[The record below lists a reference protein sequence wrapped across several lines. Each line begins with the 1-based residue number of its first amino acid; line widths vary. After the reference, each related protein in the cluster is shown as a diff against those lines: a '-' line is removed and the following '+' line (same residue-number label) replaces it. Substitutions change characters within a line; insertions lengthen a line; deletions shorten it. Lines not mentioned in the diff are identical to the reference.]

1 MRAWAC
7 RLQRRSYRS
16 SLMWVPVGPASVA
29 ASEARRRLPPLRLGP
44 RPTSVAK
51 VTWLTIFSSLQ
62 GETSVK
68 ILTSVRE
75 KDVFII
81 QSGSPTINDTIMELL
96 IMISACKGGSATK
109 ITGQFPPP
117 PFGPHRPVDSPFC

>member
-1 MRAWAC
+1 
-7 RLQRRSYRS
+7 
-16 SLMWVPVGPASVA
+16 MWVPVGPASVA
-29 ASEARRRLPPLRLGP
+29 GSEARRGLPSSRLRLRP
-44 RPTSVAK
+44 RPRPRQTSVAK
-51 VTWLTIFSSLQ
+51 LTWLTIFSSLQ

-68 ILTSVRE
+68 ILNSVRE

-109 ITGQFPPP
+109 ITGQFAP
-117 PFGPHRPVDSPFC
+117 SP

>member
-1 MRAWAC
+1 
-7 RLQRRSYRS
+7 
-16 SLMWVPVGPASVA
+16 MWVPAGPAPVA
-29 ASEARRRLPPLRLGP
+29 WSEARRLP
-44 RPTSVAK
+44 SAVAAAATATASATATNLCCK
-51 VTWLTIFSSLQ
+51 VTWLTMFSSLQ

-68 ILTSVRE
+68 ILNSVRE

-109 ITGQFPPP
+109 ITGQFSSFPQ
-117 PFGPHRPVDSPFC
+117 PVVLQLY